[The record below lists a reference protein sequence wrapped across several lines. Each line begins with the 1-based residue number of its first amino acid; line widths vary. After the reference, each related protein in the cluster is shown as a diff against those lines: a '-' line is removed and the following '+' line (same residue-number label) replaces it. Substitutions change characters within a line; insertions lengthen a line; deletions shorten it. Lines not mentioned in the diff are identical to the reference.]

1 MASTVYYGTSITG
14 ENVPQKV
21 VKIKQ
26 ADFNPNNLRPGDILS
41 VYFAH
46 RNSVENPSLVYT
58 IGDSEQEIS
67 ATGSDNGD
75 SIKNT
80 NQNGALPGAWTDGE
94 VVNFSYTA
102 DSDITQGSNNTTYWE
117 MVAKG
122 IATDETYGVVKIDDG
137 DESAISV
144 GAVKDMLESLTAPTV
159 IYHSLFE
166 DGEKIGTIEVT
177 YYHIDGTS
185 ETVETDVKIPP
196 IPTNISYFNND
207 VGYITN
213 LITTDI
219 TFNGADSDGS
229 KKIQIDDGDGAIT
242 IIDLD
247 NYNNGVDIYSQEN
260 INLLPTGQ
268 VVIGTQGDNKNL
280 TVYGDIYG
288 NTLDL
293 SGIPAEQTGLLTDWI
308 GAHTDDGIITFT
320 SPTNLEDDITMN
332 GGIYIGNQ
340 TLEDYVESLFDSD
353 ENKDVIGD
361 AAAGLLSDYLKT
373 VRYHA
378 GPTSIGLNS
387 IKTVVYGDNPTAIPS
402 DTIPSTVITGK
413 NLNIE
418 GYEILGVITWET
430 YMNGTSN
437 PKNANIYGIW
447 WQGNDP
453 KSGVL
458 YLKLTA
464 LDAAANN
471 IKTSVDILYKKKTYT
486 ITYDANGG
494 SGAPKAQYKF
504 HNRKIT
510 LSKVVPTRTGYT
522 FDGWSAT
529 GDDVAARKFSP
540 GNTYTLNSSAVLKA
554 IWK

>member
-26 ADFNPNNLRPGDILS
+26 ADFNPNNLQPGDILS

-46 RNSVENPSLVYT
+46 RNSAENPSLVYT

-67 ATGSDNGD
+67 ATGDSKGD

-102 DSDITQGSNNTTYWE
+102 DSDITQGLNNTTYWE

-122 IATDETYGVVKIDDG
+122 VATDETYGVVKIDDG

-144 GAVKDMLESLTAPTV
+144 GAVKDMLKSLTAPTV
-159 IYHSLFE
+159 IYHSTIPVE
-166 DGEKIGTIEVT
+166 NEIGYISVI
-177 YYHIDGTS
+177 YHNIDGTD
-185 ETVETDVKIPP
+185 EEVKTYVYIPH
-196 IPTNISYFNND
+196 IPNDTGDLEFNSA
-207 VGYITN
+207 GYLTN
-213 LITTDI
+213 LITTDV

-229 KKIQIDDGDGAIT
+229 KKIKIDDGDGAIT

-268 VVIGTQGDNKNL
+268 VIIGTQGDNKNL
-280 TVYGDIYG
+280 TVYGDIYA
-288 NTLDL
+288 NNLDV
-293 SGIPAEQTGLLTDWI
+293 SGITVDTI
-308 GAHTDDGIITFT
+308 GAHTDNGIITFT
-320 SPTNLEDDITMN
+320 SPTNLEDDIVMN
-332 GGIYIGNQ
+332 GGIYVGEQ
-340 TLEDYVESLFDSD
+340 TLEEYVESLFDSD
-353 ENKDVIGD
+353 ENKNAIND
-361 AAAGLLSDYLKT
+361 AAADLFSDYLKT

-387 IKTVVYGDNPTAIPS
+387 IKTIVYGDNPTAIPS
-402 DTIPSTVITGK
+402 DTIPNTVITGE

-453 KSGVL
+453 KSGIL

-464 LDAAANN
+464 LDAAASN

-494 SGAPKAQYKF
+494 SGAPNPQYKF
-504 HNRKIT
+504 HDRPLKI
-510 LSKVVPTRTGYT
+510 SKTRPTREGYT
-522 FDGWSAT
+522 FGGWYAQEEGVRLYPAGGTFTKNAST
-529 GDDVAARKFSP
+529 
-540 GNTYTLNSSAVLKA
+540 TLIALWRN
-554 IWK
+554 

>member
-26 ADFNPNNLRPGDILS
+26 ADFNPNNLQPGDILS

-67 ATGSDNGD
+67 ATGSSDGD

-185 ETVETDVKIPP
+185 ETVETDVLIPP
-196 IPTNISYFNND
+196 IPTNISYFYND

-213 LITTDI
+213 LITTDV
-219 TFNGADSDGS
+219 TFNGANSDGS

-268 VVIGTQGDNKNL
+268 VVIGTQGDNKDL

-332 GGIYIGNQ
+332 GGIYVGNQ
-340 TLEDYVESLFDSD
+340 TLEEYVESLFDSD

-361 AAAGLLSDYLKT
+361 AAAGLFNDYLKT
-373 VRYHA
+373 VRYNT
-378 GPTSIGLNS
+378 GPMN
-387 IKTVVYGDNPTAIPS
+387 IKLGARTQVDFPKSRIHI
-402 DTIPSTVITGK
+402 D
-413 NLNIE
+413 
-418 GYEILGVITWET
+418 GYTPVGVITWET
-430 YMNGTSN
+430 WQHDKSN
-437 PKNANIYGIW
+437 PENANIFGIW
-447 WQGNDP
+447 WDEDDP
-453 KSGVL
+453 SREELHLRV
-458 YLKLTA
+458 TA
-464 LDAAANN
+464 LDKQAD
-471 IKTSVDILYKKKTYT
+471 SVMVTVHILYRKNTYT
-486 ITYDANGG
+486 ITYNLDGG
-494 SGAPKAQYKF
+494 SGGPSTQYKLYNQNTVISKKIPTKTGYQF
-504 HNRKIT
+504 GGWDTYGAIPTSHLMPGDTYTYNQNIT
-510 LSKVVPTRTGYT
+510 LYADWIG
-522 FDGWSAT
+522 
-529 GDDVAARKFSP
+529 
-540 GNTYTLNSSAVLKA
+540 
-554 IWK
+554 

>member
-26 ADFNPNNLRPGDILS
+26 ADFNPNDLQPGDILS

-58 IGDSEQEIS
+58 IGDSEQEMS
-67 ATGSDNGD
+67 ATGNSNGD

-102 DSDITQGSNNTTYWE
+102 DSDITQGLNNTTYWE

-122 IATDETYGVVKIDDG
+122 VATDETYGVVKIDDG

-159 IYHSLFE
+159 IYHSTIPAE
-166 DGEKIGTIEVT
+166 DEIGYISVT
-177 YYHIDGTS
+177 YHDIDGTD
-185 ETVETDVKIPP
+185 EEVKTYVYIPH
-196 IPTNISYFNND
+196 IPNDTGDLEFNSA
-207 VGYITN
+207 GYLTN

-229 KKIQIDDGDGAIT
+229 KKIKIDDGDGAIT

-247 NYNNGVDIYSQEN
+247 NYNNGVGIYSQEN

-268 VVIGTQGDNKNL
+268 VVIGTQGDNKDL
-280 TVYGDIYG
+280 TVYGDIYA
-288 NTLDL
+288 NNLDA
-293 SGIPAEQTGLLTDWI
+293 SGITVDTI
-308 GAHTDDGIITFT
+308 GAHTDNGIITFT
-320 SPTNLEDDITMN
+320 SPTNLEDDIVMN
-332 GGIYIGNQ
+332 GGIYVGEQ
-340 TLEDYVESLFDSD
+340 TLEEYVESLFDSD
-353 ENKDVIGD
+353 ENKNAISD
-361 AAAGLLSDYLKT
+361 AAADLFNDYLKT

-402 DTIPSTVITGK
+402 DTIPNTVITGE

-464 LDAAANN
+464 LDAAVSN

-486 ITYDANGG
+486 ITYDVNGG
-494 SGAPKAQYKF
+494 SGAPDPQYKF
-504 HNRKIT
+504 HDRPLKI
-510 LSKVVPTRTGYT
+510 SKTRPTREGYT
-522 FDGWSAT
+522 FGGWYAQEEGVRLYPAGGTFTKNAST
-529 GDDVAARKFSP
+529 
-540 GNTYTLNSSAVLKA
+540 TLIALWRN
-554 IWK
+554 

>member
-26 ADFNPNNLRPGDILS
+26 ADFNPNNLQPGDILS

-46 RNSVENPSLVYT
+46 RNSADSPTLVYT
-58 IGDSEQEIS
+58 IGDSNEEIS
-67 ATGSDNGD
+67 INSHGGD
-75 SIKNT
+75 EIKNT
-80 NQNGALPGAWTDGE
+80 GTLSAEPGAWTDGE
-94 VVNFSYTA
+94 VVNFSYTT
-102 DSDITQGSNNTTYWE
+102 DSDITQNSNNTTYWE

-144 GAVKDMLESLTAPTV
+144 GAAKDLINNLTAPQI
-159 IYHSLFE
+159 IYHSTIENGEEIGFIE
-166 DGEKIGTIEVT
+166 VVYTYPDGETETIDT
-177 YYHIDGTS
+177 
-185 ETVETDVKIPP
+185 TVYIPP
-196 IPTNISYFNND
+196 IPND
-207 VGYITN
+207 TADLEYNGAGYITN

-280 TVYGDIYG
+280 TVYGDIYA
-288 NTLDL
+288 NNLDA
-293 SGIPAEQTGLLTDWI
+293 SGITVDTV

-320 SPTNLEDDITMN
+320 SPTNLDDDITMN
-332 GGIYIGNQ
+332 GGIYVGGQ
-340 TLEDYVESLFDSD
+340 TLEEYVESLFDSN
-353 ENKDVIGD
+353 ENKDAIGD
-361 AAAGLLSDYLKT
+361 AAAGLFSDYLKT
-373 VRYHA
+373 VRYHSE
-378 GPTSIGLNS
+378 PTSIALGS

-402 DTIPSTVITGK
+402 DTIPDTIITGE
-413 NLNIE
+413 NLNIS
-418 GYEILGVITWET
+418 GYEIVGVIAWET

-453 KSGVL
+453 TSGIL

-471 IKTSVDILYKKKTYT
+471 IRTSIDILYKKKIYT
-486 ITYDANGG
+486 INYDAAGG
-494 SGAPKAQYKF
+494 SGAPDSQHKF
-504 HNRKIT
+504 HGHKIT
-510 LSKVVPTRTGYT
+510 LSKIIPTKTGYT
-522 FDGWSAT
+522 FSGWSTT
-529 GDDVAARKFSP
+529 GNDGARRYFP
-540 GNTYTLNSSAVLKA
+540 GDAYTIDSSQNLIA
-554 IWK
+554 IWE

>member
-26 ADFNPNNLRPGDILS
+26 ADFNPNNLQPGDILS

-46 RNSVENPSLVYT
+46 RNSAENPSLVYT

-67 ATGSDNGD
+67 ATGDSKGD

-102 DSDITQGSNNTTYWE
+102 DSDITQGLNNTTYWE

-122 IATDETYGVVKIDDG
+122 VATDETYGVVKIDDG

-144 GAVKDMLESLTAPTV
+144 GAVKDMLKSLTAPTV
-159 IYHSLFE
+159 IYHSTIPVE
-166 DGEKIGTIEVT
+166 NEIGYISVI
-177 YYHIDGTS
+177 YHNIDGTD
-185 ETVETDVKIPP
+185 EEVKTYVYIPH
-196 IPTNISYFNND
+196 IPNDTGDLEFNSA
-207 VGYITN
+207 GYLTN
-213 LITTDI
+213 LITTDV

-229 KKIQIDDGDGAIT
+229 KKIKIDDGDGAIT

-268 VVIGTQGDNKNL
+268 VIIGTQGDNKNL
-280 TVYGDIYG
+280 TVYGDIYA
-288 NTLDL
+288 NNLDA
-293 SGIPAEQTGLLTDWI
+293 SGITVDTI
-308 GAHTDDGIITFT
+308 GAHTDNGIITFT
-320 SPTNLEDDITMN
+320 SPTNLEDDIVMN
-332 GGIYIGNQ
+332 GGIYVGEQ
-340 TLEDYVESLFDSD
+340 TLEEYVESLFDSD
-353 ENKDVIGD
+353 ENKNAISD
-361 AAAGLLSDYLKT
+361 AAADLFNDYLKT

-387 IKTVVYGDNPTAIPS
+387 IKTIVYGDNPTAIPS
-402 DTIPSTVITGK
+402 DTIPNTVITGE

-453 KSGVL
+453 KSGIL

-464 LDAAANN
+464 LDAAASN

-494 SGAPKAQYKF
+494 SGAPNPQYKF
-504 HNRKIT
+504 HDRPLKI
-510 LSKVVPTRTGYT
+510 SKTRPTREGYT
-522 FDGWSAT
+522 FGGWYAQEEGVRLYPAGGTFTKNAST
-529 GDDVAARKFSP
+529 
-540 GNTYTLNSSAVLKA
+540 TLIALWRN
-554 IWK
+554 

>member
-26 ADFNPNNLRPGDILS
+26 ADFNPNNLQPGDILS

-67 ATGSDNGD
+67 AAGGSNGD

-144 GAVKDMLESLTAPTV
+144 GAAKDLINNVTAPEI
-159 IYHSLFE
+159 IYHS
-166 DGEKIGTIEVT
+166 TIENGQEIGFLEVIYT
-177 YYHIDGTS
+177 YPDGT
-185 ETVETDVKIPP
+185 VEKTDTSIYVPP
-196 IPTNISYFNND
+196 IPTNISYFKND

-213 LITTDI
+213 LITTDV
-219 TFNGADSDGS
+219 TFNGANSDGS
-229 KKIQIDDGDGAIT
+229 KKIQIDDGEGAIT

-268 VVIGTQGDNKNL
+268 VVIGTQGDNKDL

-332 GGIYIGNQ
+332 GGIYVGNQ
-340 TLEDYVESLFDSD
+340 TLEEYVESLFDSD
-353 ENKDVIGD
+353 ENKTAINNAVSD
-361 AAAGLLSDYLKT
+361 LLEDYLLVRRYYYGPVTNITNYTMVTFGGGAQYYYNVQTDGNTTRVNKT
-373 VRYHA
+373 
-378 GPTSIGLNS
+378 
-387 IKTVVYGDNPTAIPS
+387 D
-402 DTIPSTVITGK
+402 
-413 NLNIE
+413 NLNIS
-418 GYEILGVITWET
+418 GYDIVGIIAWET
-430 YMNGTSN
+430 WMLSDNNGRSAN
-437 PKNANIYGIW
+437 PQNANICSIAW
-447 WQGNDP
+447 KNNDP
-453 KSGVL
+453 STGVL
-458 YLKLTA
+458 ILRVAALT
-464 LDAAANN
+464 NKN
-471 IKTSVDILYKKKTYT
+471 TSVVNSTGISVDILYKKQLEH
-486 ITYDANGG
+486 INLPSGPSIPPGPGG
-494 SGAPKAQYKF
+494 S
-504 HNRKIT
+504 
-510 LSKVVPTRTGYT
+510 TRE
-522 FDGWSAT
+522 
-529 GDDVAARKFSP
+529 
-540 GNTYTLNSSAVLKA
+540 
-554 IWK
+554 

>member
-26 ADFNPNNLRPGDILS
+26 ADFNPNNLQPGDILS

-46 RNSVENPSLVYT
+46 RNSAENPSLVYT

-67 ATGSDNGD
+67 ATGDSKGD

-102 DSDITQGSNNTTYWE
+102 DSDITQGLNNTTYWE
-117 MVAKG
+117 MIAKG
-122 IATDETYGVVKIDDG
+122 VATDETYGVVKIDDG

-144 GAVKDMLESLTAPTV
+144 GAVKDMLKSLTAPTV
-159 IYHSLFE
+159 IYHSTIPVE
-166 DGEKIGTIEVT
+166 NEIGYISVI
-177 YYHIDGTS
+177 YHNIDGTD
-185 ETVETDVKIPP
+185 EEVKTYVYIPH
-196 IPTNISYFNND
+196 IPNDTGDLEFNSA
-207 VGYITN
+207 GYLTN
-213 LITTDI
+213 LITTDV

-229 KKIQIDDGDGAIT
+229 KKIKIDDGDGAIT

-268 VVIGTQGDNKNL
+268 VIIGTQGDNKNL
-280 TVYGDIYG
+280 TVYGDIYA
-288 NTLDL
+288 NNLDV
-293 SGIPAEQTGLLTDWI
+293 SGITVDTI
-308 GAHTDDGIITFT
+308 GAHTDNGIITFT
-320 SPTNLEDDITMN
+320 SPTNLEDDIVMN
-332 GGIYIGNQ
+332 GGIYVGEQ
-340 TLEDYVESLFDSD
+340 TLEEYVESLFDSD
-353 ENKDVIGD
+353 ENKNAIND
-361 AAAGLLSDYLKT
+361 AAADLFSDYLKT

-402 DTIPSTVITGK
+402 DTIPNTVITGE

-453 KSGVL
+453 KSGIL

-464 LDAAANN
+464 LDAAASN

-494 SGAPKAQYKF
+494 SGAPNPQYKF
-504 HNRKIT
+504 HDRPLKI
-510 LSKVVPTRTGYT
+510 SKTRPTREGYT
-522 FDGWSAT
+522 FGGWYAQEEGVRLYPAGGTFTKNAST
-529 GDDVAARKFSP
+529 
-540 GNTYTLNSSAVLKA
+540 TLIALWRN
-554 IWK
+554 

>member
-26 ADFNPNNLRPGDILS
+26 ADFNPNNLQPGDILS

-46 RNSVENPSLVYT
+46 RNSVENPSLVYP

-67 ATGSDNGD
+67 ATGGSDGD

-80 NQNGALPGAWTDGE
+80 NQNGVLPGAWTDGE

-166 DGEKIGTIEVT
+166 NGEKIGTIEVT

-185 ETVETDVKIPP
+185 KTVETDVKIPP
-196 IPTNISYFNND
+196 IPTNISYFYND

-213 LITTDI
+213 LITTDV

-229 KKIQIDDGDGAIT
+229 KKIKIDDGDGAIT

-268 VVIGTQGDNKNL
+268 VIIGTQGDNKNL
-280 TVYGDIYG
+280 TVYGDVYA
-288 NTLDL
+288 NNLDA
-293 SGIPAEQTGLLTDWI
+293 SGITVDTI
-308 GAHTDDGIITFT
+308 GAHTDNGIITFT

-332 GGIYIGNQ
+332 GGIYVGNQ
-340 TLEDYVESLFDSD
+340 TLEEYVESLFDSD

-361 AAAGLLSDYLKT
+361 AAAGLFSDYLKT
-373 VRYHA
+373 VRYNT
-378 GPTSIGLNS
+378 GPMN
-387 IKTVVYGDNPTAIPS
+387 IKLGARTQVDFPKSRIHI
-402 DTIPSTVITGK
+402 D
-413 NLNIE
+413 
-418 GYEILGVITWET
+418 GYTPVGVITWET
-430 YMNGTSN
+430 WQHDKSN
-437 PKNANIYGIW
+437 PENANIFGIW
-447 WQGNDP
+447 WDGDDP
-453 KSGVL
+453 SREELHLRV
-458 YLKLTA
+458 TA
-464 LDAAANN
+464 LDKQADS
-471 IKTSVDILYKKKTYT
+471 IMVTVHILYRKNTYT

-494 SGAPKAQYKF
+494 TGEPGPQYKF
-504 HNRKIT
+504 HDRPLK
-510 LSKVVPTRTGYT
+510 LSKKKPTREGYKFGGWYAQEEGIKIYPAGGT
-522 FDGWSAT
+522 FTKNASTKLIAFW
-529 GDDVAARKFSP
+529 RE
-540 GNTYTLNSSAVLKA
+540 
-554 IWK
+554 

>member
-26 ADFNPNNLRPGDILS
+26 ADFNPNNLQPGDILS

-46 RNSVENPSLVYT
+46 RNSAENPSLIYT

-67 ATGSDNGD
+67 ATGDSKGD

-144 GAVKDMLESLTAPTV
+144 GAAKDLINNVTAPEI
-159 IYHSLFE
+159 IYHS
-166 DGEKIGTIEVT
+166 TIENGQEIGFFEVIYT
-177 YYHIDGTS
+177 YPDGT
-185 ETVETDVKIPP
+185 VEKTDTSIYVPP
-196 IPTNISYFNND
+196 IPTNISYFKND

-213 LITTDI
+213 LITTDV

-229 KKIQIDDGDGAIT
+229 KKIQIDDGEGAIT

-268 VVIGTQGDNKNL
+268 VVIGTQGDNKDL

-293 SGIPAEQTGLLTDWI
+293 SGIPAEQTGL
-308 GAHTDDGIITFT
+308 
-320 SPTNLEDDITMN
+320 
-332 GGIYIGNQ
+332 
-340 TLEDYVESLFDSD
+340 
-353 ENKDVIGD
+353 
-361 AAAGLLSDYLKT
+361 
-373 VRYHA
+373 
-378 GPTSIGLNS
+378 
-387 IKTVVYGDNPTAIPS
+387 
-402 DTIPSTVITGK
+402 
-413 NLNIE
+413 
-418 GYEILGVITWET
+418 
-430 YMNGTSN
+430 
-437 PKNANIYGIW
+437 
-447 WQGNDP
+447 
-453 KSGVL
+453 
-458 YLKLTA
+458 
-464 LDAAANN
+464 
-471 IKTSVDILYKKKTYT
+471 
-486 ITYDANGG
+486 
-494 SGAPKAQYKF
+494 
-504 HNRKIT
+504 
-510 LSKVVPTRTGYT
+510 
-522 FDGWSAT
+522 
-529 GDDVAARKFSP
+529 
-540 GNTYTLNSSAVLKA
+540 
-554 IWK
+554 

>member
-67 ATGSDNGD
+67 ATGSSNGD

-102 DSDITQGSNNTTYWE
+102 DSDITQGSNNVTYWE

-122 IATDETYGVVKIDDG
+122 IATNETYGVVKIDGD

-144 GAVKDMLESLTAPTV
+144 GAAKDLISNVTAPEI
-159 IYHSLFE
+159 IYHS
-166 DGEKIGTIEVT
+166 TIENGQEIGFLEVIYT
-177 YYHIDGTS
+177 YPDGT
-185 ETVETDVKIPP
+185 VEKTDTSIYVPP

-207 VGYITN
+207 IGYLTN
-213 LITTDI
+213 SIGTDI
-219 TFNGADSDGS
+219 TFTGNSKKLKINDGS
-229 KKIQIDDGDGAIT
+229 GAVT
-242 IIDLD
+242 VIDLD
-247 NYNNGVDIYSQEN
+247 NPNNGVSIYSREN

-268 VVIGTQGDNKNL
+268 VIIGTQSSNKNL
-280 TVYGDIYG
+280 TVHGNIYAK
-288 NTLDL
+288 NLDAN
-293 SGIPAEQTGLLTDWI
+293 GIKTDTI
-308 GAHTDDGIITFT
+308 GAHTNNGTITFT
-320 SPTNLEDDITMN
+320 SPTNLKGNVTMN
-332 GGIYIGNQ
+332 GGVYIGNQ

>member
-26 ADFNPNNLRPGDILS
+26 ADFNPNDLQPGDILS

-67 ATGSDNGD
+67 ATGDSNGD

-122 IATDETYGVVKIDDG
+122 VATDETYGVVKIDDG

-144 GAVKDMLESLTAPTV
+144 GAVKDMLESLTVPTV
-159 IYHSLFE
+159 IYHSTIPAE
-166 DGEKIGTIEVT
+166 NEIGYISVT
-177 YYHIDGTS
+177 YHDIDGTD
-185 ETVETDVKIPP
+185 EEVKTYVYIPH
-196 IPTNISYFNND
+196 IPNDTGDLEFNSA
-207 VGYITN
+207 GYLTN

-229 KKIQIDDGDGAIT
+229 KKIKIDDGDGAIT

-268 VVIGTQGDNKNL
+268 VVIGTQGDNKDL
-280 TVYGDIYG
+280 TVYGDIYA
-288 NTLDL
+288 NNLDA
-293 SGIPAEQTGLLTDWI
+293 SGITVDTI
-308 GAHTDDGIITFT
+308 GAHTDNGIITFT
-320 SPTNLEDDITMN
+320 SPTNLEDDIVMN
-332 GGIYIGNQ
+332 GGIYVGEQ
-340 TLEDYVESLFDSD
+340 TLEEYVESLFDSD
-353 ENKDVIGD
+353 ENKNAISD
-361 AAAGLLSDYLKT
+361 AAADLFNDYLKT

-402 DTIPSTVITGK
+402 DTIPNTVITGE

-464 LDAAANN
+464 LDAAVSN

-494 SGAPKAQYKF
+494 SGAPDPQYKF
-504 HNRKIT
+504 HDRPLKI
-510 LSKVVPTRTGYT
+510 SKTRPTREGYT
-522 FDGWSAT
+522 FGGWYAQEEGVRLYPAGGTFTKNAST
-529 GDDVAARKFSP
+529 
-540 GNTYTLNSSAVLKA
+540 TLIALWRN
-554 IWK
+554 

>member
-26 ADFNPNNLRPGDILS
+26 ADFNPNDLQPGDILS

-58 IGDSEQEIS
+58 IGDSEQEMS
-67 ATGSDNGD
+67 ATGNSNGD

-102 DSDITQGSNNTTYWE
+102 DSDITQGLNNTTYWE

-122 IATDETYGVVKIDDG
+122 VATDETYGVVKIDDG

-159 IYHSLFE
+159 IYHSTIPAE
-166 DGEKIGTIEVT
+166 DEIGYISVT
-177 YYHIDGTS
+177 YHDIDGTD
-185 ETVETDVKIPP
+185 EEVKTYVYIPH
-196 IPTNISYFNND
+196 IPNDTGDLEFNSA
-207 VGYITN
+207 GYLTN

-229 KKIQIDDGDGAIT
+229 KKIKIDDGDGAIT

-247 NYNNGVDIYSQEN
+247 NYNNGVGIYSQEN

-268 VVIGTQGDNKNL
+268 VVIGTQGDNKDL
-280 TVYGDIYG
+280 TVYGDIYA
-288 NTLDL
+288 NNLDA
-293 SGIPAEQTGLLTDWI
+293 SGMTVDTI
-308 GAHTDDGIITFT
+308 GAHTDNGIITFT
-320 SPTNLEDDITMN
+320 SPTNLEDDIVMN
-332 GGIYIGNQ
+332 GGIYVGEQ
-340 TLEDYVESLFDSD
+340 TLEEYVESLFDSD
-353 ENKDVIGD
+353 ENKNAISD
-361 AAAGLLSDYLKT
+361 AAADLFNDYLKT

-402 DTIPSTVITGK
+402 DTIPNTVITGE

-464 LDAAANN
+464 LDAAVSN

-486 ITYDANGG
+486 ITYDVNGG
-494 SGAPKAQYKF
+494 SGAPDPQYKF
-504 HNRKIT
+504 HDRPLKI
-510 LSKVVPTRTGYT
+510 SKTRPTREGYT
-522 FDGWSAT
+522 FGGWYAQEEGVRLYPAGGTFTKNAST
-529 GDDVAARKFSP
+529 
-540 GNTYTLNSSAVLKA
+540 TLIALWRN
-554 IWK
+554 

>member
-26 ADFNPNNLRPGDILS
+26 ADFNPNNLQPGDILS

-46 RNSVENPSLVYT
+46 RNSAENPSLVYT

-67 ATGSDNGD
+67 ATGDSKGD

-102 DSDITQGSNNTTYWE
+102 DSDITQGLNNTTYWE

-122 IATDETYGVVKIDDG
+122 VATDETYGVVKIDDG
-137 DESAISV
+137 DESAMSV
-144 GAVKDMLESLTAPTV
+144 GAVKDMLKSLIVPTV
-159 IYHSLFE
+159 IYHSTIPVE
-166 DGEKIGTIEVT
+166 NEIGYISVI
-177 YYHIDGTS
+177 YHNIDGTD
-185 ETVETDVKIPP
+185 EEVKTYVYIPH
-196 IPTNISYFNND
+196 IPNDTGDLEFNSA
-207 VGYITN
+207 GYLTN
-213 LITTDI
+213 LITTDV

-229 KKIQIDDGDGAIT
+229 KKIKIDDGDGAIT

-268 VVIGTQGDNKNL
+268 VIIGTQGDNKNL
-280 TVYGDIYG
+280 TVYGDIYA
-288 NTLDL
+288 NNLDT
-293 SGIPAEQTGLLTDWI
+293 SGITVDTI
-308 GAHTDDGIITFT
+308 GAHTDNGIITFT
-320 SPTNLEDDITMN
+320 SPTNLEDDIVMN
-332 GGIYIGNQ
+332 GGIYVGEQ
-340 TLEDYVESLFDSD
+340 TLEEYVESLFDSD
-353 ENKDVIGD
+353 ENKDAISD
-361 AAAGLLSDYLKT
+361 AAAGLFSDYLKT

-378 GPTSIGLNS
+378 GPISIGLNS
-387 IKTVVYGDNPTAIPS
+387 VKTVVYGDNPTAIPS
-402 DTIPSTVITGK
+402 DTIPNTVITGE

-453 KSGVL
+453 KSGIL

-464 LDAAANN
+464 LDAAASN

-494 SGAPKAQYKF
+494 SGAPNPQYKF
-504 HNRKIT
+504 HDRPLKI
-510 LSKVVPTRTGYT
+510 SKTRPTREGYT
-522 FDGWSAT
+522 FGGWYAQEEGVRLYPAGGTFTKNAST
-529 GDDVAARKFSP
+529 
-540 GNTYTLNSSAVLKA
+540 TLIALWRN
-554 IWK
+554 

>member
-67 ATGSDNGD
+67 ATGDSKGD

-102 DSDITQGSNNTTYWE
+102 DSDITQGLNNTTYWE

-122 IATDETYGVVKIDDG
+122 VATDETYGVVKIDDG

-144 GAVKDMLESLTAPTV
+144 GAVKDMLESLTVPTV
-159 IYHSLFE
+159 IYHSTISAE
-166 DGEKIGTIEVT
+166 NEIGYISVT
-177 YYHIDGTS
+177 YHDIDGTD
-185 ETVETDVKIPP
+185 EEVKTYVYIPH
-196 IPTNISYFNND
+196 IPNDTGDLEFNSA
-207 VGYITN
+207 GYLTN
-213 LITTDI
+213 LITTDV

-229 KKIQIDDGDGAIT
+229 KKIKIDDGDGAIT

-268 VVIGTQGDNKNL
+268 VIIGTQGDNKNL
-280 TVYGDIYG
+280 TVYGDIYA
-288 NTLDL
+288 NNLDA
-293 SGIPAEQTGLLTDWI
+293 SGITVDTI
-308 GAHTDDGIITFT
+308 GAHTDNGIITFT
-320 SPTNLEDDITMN
+320 SPTNLEDDIVMS
-332 GGIYIGNQ
+332 GGIYVGEQ
-340 TLEDYVESLFDSD
+340 TLEEYVESLFDSD
-353 ENKDVIGD
+353 ENKNAISD
-361 AAAGLLSDYLKT
+361 AAADLFSDYLKT

-402 DTIPSTVITGK
+402 DTIPNTVITGE

-464 LDAAANN
+464 LDAAASN

-494 SGAPKAQYKF
+494 SGAPDPQYKF
-504 HNRKIT
+504 HDRPLKI
-510 LSKVVPTRTGYT
+510 SKTRPTREGYT
-522 FDGWSAT
+522 FGGWYAQEEGVKLYPAGGTFTKNAST
-529 GDDVAARKFSP
+529 
-540 GNTYTLNSSAVLKA
+540 TLIALWRN
-554 IWK
+554 